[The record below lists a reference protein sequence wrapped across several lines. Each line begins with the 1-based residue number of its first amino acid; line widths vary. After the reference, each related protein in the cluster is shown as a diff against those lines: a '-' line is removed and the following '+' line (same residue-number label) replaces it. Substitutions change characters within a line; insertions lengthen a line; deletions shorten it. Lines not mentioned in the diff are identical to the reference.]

1 MRFIKNQSYVHKIAA
16 NIDFLAWIST
26 SATWTSLWCKTSVS
40 IHNTLLLMTFKNK
53 KNKKKHK
60 SIFQLLTRLK
70 KDNNPINYH
79 VKHDIKRNLLN
90 FIWIIHMQKIITKG
104 LAKVSNTTRCILV
117 DTSYFPYFLS
127 LIFFLQTKQRII

>member
-26 SATWTSLWCKTSVS
+26 SATWTSLWCKSSVS
-40 IHNTLLLMTFKNK
+40 IHNTLLLMTL
-53 KNKKKHK
+53 KKKKK

-70 KDNNPINYH
+70 KDNNPINYN

-90 FIWIIHMQKIITKG
+90 FIWITHMQKTITKG

-117 DTSYFPYFLS
+117 YTSYFPYFLS
-127 LIFFLQTKQRII
+127 LIFFRQTKQRII

>member
-26 SATWTSLWCKTSVS
+26 SATRTSLWCKSSVS
-40 IHNTLLLMTFKNK
+40 IHNTLLLMTL
-53 KNKKKHK
+53 KKKKKKKK
-60 SIFQLLTRLK
+60 SIFQLLTRLRE
-70 KDNNPINYH
+70 DNNPINYH

-117 DTSYFPYFLS
+117 YTSYFPYFLS
-127 LIFFLQTKQRII
+127 LFFFLQTKQRII